1 MISRRHRLYQR
12 KDVVENGIDERD
24 SRIIA
29 MLRADPTI
37 LNSRISD
44 ELGVSNATIS
54 ARIKKLKEIGLVRV
68 VGSTNIN
75 VAGFSSWVF
84 VSAQFAPGKNDSCES
99 VAARLEQM
107 PQVTAIASQ
116 QHNEQI
122 MFHLIGRDAADVD
135 GLLTDIAASI
145 PAIKHLNARF
155 VLSNYKRTH
164 NSGPIV
170 NIVPDF
176 DRRLRELSETRLQ
189 ELLGERELA
198 VLAMLHGDGRMSLR
212 EVARRLDYPESQVR
226 SIFRKLENTPGMLN
240 YQTIVDPRS
249 LANPY
254 QCELYIKASYRYLP
268 DILKTLT
275 ARPEVSGLATITGS
289 QNLAVTVGTPS
300 RNTLQRTVAEL
311 VPAMEGVLETEVI
324 SLHRGFKFDGS
335 WTIPVTAC

>member
-1 MISRRHRLYQR
+1 M
-12 KDVVENGIDERD
+12 DNGIDERD
-24 SRIIA
+24 NRIIA

-37 LNSRISD
+37 LNSHISD
-44 ELGVSNATIS
+44 ELGVSNATVS
-54 ARIKKLKEIGLVRV
+54 ARIKNLKDIGMVRV
-68 VGSTNIN
+68 VGSTDIN
-75 VAGFSSWVF
+75 VAGFNSWVF
-84 VSAQFAPGKNDSCES
+84 VSAQFAPGMNDTCES
-99 VAARLEQM
+99 VAAQLEQM

-116 QHNEQI
+116 LHNEQI
-122 MFHLIGRDAADVD
+122 MFQLIGRDAANVD
-135 GLLTDIAASI
+135 RLLTDIATSI
-145 PAIKHLNARF
+145 PAIQNLNARV
-155 VLSNYKRTH
+155 VLSTYKH
-164 NSGPIV
+164 SNSSGPIV

-240 YQTIVDPRS
+240 YQTIVNPRS

-268 DILKTLT
+268 DILRTLT
-275 ARPEVSGLATITGS
+275 AFPEVVGLATITGK

-300 RNTLQRTVAEL
+300 RNTLQRIVAEL
-311 VPAMEGVLETEVI
+311 IPAMEGVLETEVI

-335 WTIPVTAC
+335 WTIPVTAI